1 MWKVGKGGPKN
12 AWVKKKFGLGGIYTL
27 DPPAVIGNVCL
38 AISLEMVHLG
48 GRLSMGVITPTKPS
62 VYHMGFILVV
72 TCKPDVV
79 GMTQYQ

>member
-1 MWKVGKGGPKN
+1 
-12 AWVKKKFGLGGIYTL
+12 
-27 DPPAVIGNVCL
+27 
-38 AISLEMVHLG
+38 MVHLG

-79 GMTQYQ
+79 GMTQYQEHNKGM